1 MRGEKSFARAD
12 FLHVRAAGNAVNS
25 LEVILRDFPDAV
37 DLSARPGPFERLLSD
52 SEAVGRV
59 GPVRTAGDEAA
70 RAAPGSG
77 PLPVPD
83 QSQDLIVS
91 LMSLHWANDL
101 PGALSQ
107 IRRALRP
114 DGLFLGA
121 LLGAGTLKE
130 LRAVL
135 TQAELEIRG
144 GAQARVSPFADGF
157 DGAALLQRAG
167 FALPVADAEALPYAD
182 GEFDVAM
189 SCVGL
194 MFAPFHEPV
203 ADELVRVVRPGG
215 RVGIIAWTPE
225 GFIGQLF
232 ATTKPFVPAPPAGA
246 QPPMLWGTEE
256 HVRSLLGDR
265 VELAFTRE
273 KVEVQR
279 FATGAEFRDFFK
291 ANYGPT
297 IVAYRGI
304 ADVPER
310 VAELDAALE
319 ELGDRYLER
328 GETGWEY
335 LLTTGTVR

>member
-52 SEAVGRV
+52 SAAAGRV

-114 DGLFLGA
+114 DGLFLGT

-135 TQAELEIRG
+135 TQAELEVRG

-167 FALPVADAEALPYAD
+167 FALPVADVDRLTVRYPDLYALIRDLRAMGETNALAGPIRPITRGMLARAAELYAERFAEADGRLPATFEIIHLAGWAPHESQQKPLPRGSAKVRLAD
-182 GEFDVAM
+182 ALGVREWA
-189 SCVGL
+189 G
-194 MFAPFHEPV
+194 
-203 ADELVRVVRPGG
+203 DEG
-215 RVGIIAWTPE
+215 
-225 GFIGQLF
+225 
-232 ATTKPFVPAPPAGA
+232 
-246 QPPMLWGTEE
+246 
-256 HVRSLLGDR
+256 
-265 VELAFTRE
+265 
-273 KVEVQR
+273 
-279 FATGAEFRDFFK
+279 
-291 ANYGPT
+291 
-297 IVAYRGI
+297 
-304 ADVPER
+304 
-310 VAELDAALE
+310 
-319 ELGDRYLER
+319 
-328 GETGWEY
+328 
-335 LLTTGTVR
+335 

>member
-1 MRGEKSFARAD
+1 MDTIAAAVTTAAPEIKAKHAAMWALGDYPAVARELIPDLGARLVDALGVSLDERVLDIAAGTGNAAIPAAQRGASVVASDLTPELLEAGRARAD
-12 FLHVRAAGNAVNS
+12 AS
-25 LEVILRDFPDAV
+25 L
-37 DLSARPGPFERLLSD
+37 DL
-52 SEAVGRV
+52 V
-59 GPVRTAGDEAA
+59 
-70 RAAPGSG
+70 
-77 PLPVPD
+77 
-83 QSQDLIVS
+83 
-91 LMSLHWANDL
+91 W
-101 PGALSQ
+101 
-107 IRRALRP
+107 
-114 DGLFLGA
+114 
-121 LLGAGTLKE
+121 
-130 LRAVL
+130 
-135 TQAELEIRG
+135 QA
-144 GAQARVSPFADGF
+144 
-157 DGAALLQRAG
+157 
-167 FALPVADAEALPYAD
+167 ADAEALPYAD

>member
-167 FALPVADAEALPYAD
+167 FALPVADVDRLTVRYPDLYALIRDLRAMGETNALAGPIRPITRGMLARAAELYAERFAEADGRLPATFEIIHLAGWAPHESQQKPLPRGSAKVRLAD
-182 GEFDVAM
+182 ALGVREWTGEE
-189 SCVGL
+189 S
-194 MFAPFHEPV
+194 
-203 ADELVRVVRPGG
+203 
-215 RVGIIAWTPE
+215 
-225 GFIGQLF
+225 
-232 ATTKPFVPAPPAGA
+232 
-246 QPPMLWGTEE
+246 
-256 HVRSLLGDR
+256 
-265 VELAFTRE
+265 
-273 KVEVQR
+273 
-279 FATGAEFRDFFK
+279 
-291 ANYGPT
+291 
-297 IVAYRGI
+297 
-304 ADVPER
+304 
-310 VAELDAALE
+310 
-319 ELGDRYLER
+319 
-328 GETGWEY
+328 
-335 LLTTGTVR
+335 